1 MLDSPSSA
9 LTVAQAAL
17 ALGTHPEVIR
27 RWLRQGRLQGT
38 KLGRS
43 WRIPPQSLP
52 HTGAF
57 PVNRLEGRVRRIDP
71 RSGITWIDVGR
82 DRLAT
87 SAPDLCRGRRVLVE
101 LGGENI
107 FVSRRRLRGISARNQ
122 WRGSV
127 TSLVQ
132 RQAGVEVH
140 LATGP
145 PLVVWMTP
153 DAVRDL
159 DLRLGSDVV
168 AVFKAGACRVRALG
182 DAGPVEPRKARR
194 TSRRSP

>member
-1 MLDSPSSA
+1 MVDSPSPA
-9 LTVAQAAL
+9 LTVAQAAR

-38 KLGRS
+38 KLGRA

-52 HTGAF
+52 HAGTF
-57 PVNRLEGRVRRIDP
+57 PVNRLEGRVRRVDR

-82 DRLAT
+82 GRLAT
-87 SAPDLCRGRRVLVE
+87 SAPGLRRGRRVLVE

-107 FVSRRRLRGISARNQ
+107 FVSRRRLHGISARNQ
-122 WRGSV
+122 WRGPV

-140 LATGP
+140 LATAP

-168 AVFKAGACRVRALG
+168 AVFKAGACRVRALV
-182 DAGPVEPRKARR
+182 DAVAAKPRKARR
-194 TSRRSP
+194 TSRRST